1 MKRILLTMFC
11 LVAMVFATNAETYTH
26 TFSNGELTTEGG
38 VATLSGI
45 EWTTTSSTYIDW
57 NSDKGIQI
65 GKKANV
71 NPTYTLSTSA
81 FAGCTIRSITVNCS
95 VAASGD
101 AKLTIT
107 AGNETSEEY
116 TLATSDAAY
125 TFDCNDTNGDITI
138 NWNATQRAYY
148 VKSITVEYTPDA
160 STVIVP
166 APVFKTPVAIYADK
180 VQVTAET
187 EDQSAVL
194 YYTLDGTEPSYED
207 YVNDTGSTKCSKYR
221 VMYFNLTETTTIKV
235 IAVKVDGDAVFK
247 STVAEE
253 TYIVSRTMPYIP
265 ADGILSGNKYAM
277 VAADSAAT
285 LFFEKKAYGYLPT
298 KTATDVNGKFIETVE
313 CAGFTFTAVDGG
325 YTIQDE
331 KGRYVYHSG
340 TYTSFNYAEEKP
352 AEGAVWSVS
361 VDEESNASIACDG
374 YTIHYSTKYETFGCY
389 TADKITEEHV
399 LPKLYMQR
407 EYPTYTITPTEG
419 STFDRLETIVVK
431 CEEGISPTDDLKIT
445 AEGFKTEFNVKQT
458 DSNTLVFTAAEPLTT
473 YNNKDLSIHISA
485 GNIMLNPEGMNM
497 AIPVPVKYGVRTIV
511 KYVLTG
517 NAPAATIDEVSPA
530 NGSTL
535 EKLSHFVFTFSYYA
549 GHTDNADIQP
559 RLHIEG
565 SEELIAL
572 EQTIVKED
580 GSSIG
585 MQQAALKTVEPVY
598 VNGTYILEIPKGYFC
613 DGNGKEIEGITLKYT
628 VKNDGSHESG
638 IEDILTDS
646 QNGWT
651 VYTVNGIMLFR
662 TSDAARIN
670 TLPAG
675 IYIVNGVKTLIK

>member
-1 MKRILLTMFC
+1 
-11 LVAMVFATNAETYTH
+11 
-26 TFSNGELTTEGG
+26 
-38 VATLSGI
+38 
-45 EWTTTSSTYIDW
+45 
-57 NSDKGIQI
+57 
-65 GKKANV
+65 
-71 NPTYTLSTSA
+71 
-81 FAGCTIRSITVNCS
+81 
-95 VAASGD
+95 
-101 AKLTIT
+101 
-107 AGNETSEEY
+107 
-116 TLATSDAAY
+116 
-125 TFDCNDTNGDITI
+125 
-138 NWNATQRAYY
+138 
-148 VKSITVEYTPDA
+148 
-160 STVIVP
+160 
-166 APVFKTPVAIYADK
+166 
-180 VQVTAET
+180 
-187 EDQSAVL
+187 
-194 YYTLDGTEPSYED
+194 
-207 YVNDTGSTKCSKYR
+207 
-221 VMYFNLTETTTIKV
+221 
-235 IAVKVDGDAVFK
+235 
-247 STVAEE
+247 
-253 TYIVSRTMPYIP
+253 
-265 ADGILSGNKYAM
+265 
-277 VAADSAAT
+277 
-285 LFFEKKAYGYLPT
+285 
-298 KTATDVNGKFIETVE
+298 
-313 CAGFTFTAVDGG
+313 
-325 YTIQDE
+325 
-331 KGRYVYHSG
+331 
-340 TYTSFNYAEEKP
+340 
-352 AEGAVWSVS
+352 
-361 VDEESNASIACDG
+361 
-374 YTIHYSTKYETFGCY
+374 
-389 TADKITEEHV
+389 
-399 LPKLYMQR
+399 
-407 EYPTYTITPTEG
+407 
-419 STFDRLETIVVK
+419 
-431 CEEGISPTDDLKIT
+431 
-445 AEGFKTEFNVKQT
+445 
-458 DSNTLVFTAAEPLTT
+458 
-473 YNNKDLSIHISA
+473 
-485 GNIMLNPEGMNM
+485 MLNPEGMNM